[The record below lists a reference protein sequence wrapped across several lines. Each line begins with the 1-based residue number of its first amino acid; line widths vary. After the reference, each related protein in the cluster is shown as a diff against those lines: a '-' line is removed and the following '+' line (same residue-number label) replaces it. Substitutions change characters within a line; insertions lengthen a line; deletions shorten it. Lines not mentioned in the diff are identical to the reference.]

1 MVLLRKGSFSSNSCP
16 SAVRAFSVLH
26 PVCVLVRVLLV
37 FDVRVLRFCLSL
49 RFTRRRAAFYLRGR
63 HREVN
68 STILTVAILMQ
79 GRLPSIHRDWP
90 EAGQED
96 KLFGG
101 LLFRRGWNS
110 QFHQISEMII
120 RWPHQTTWQNT
131 GSSNWNNSWSCCNRI
146 LVLLCRM
153 GSSFFDSKEL
163 GWTGTIQVLS
173 GTFQSFR
180 GLQKIVMRPCAAI
193 VHEFRNLSRAQ
204 PCLASSNLEGGVCVC
219 VSQIQSGNA
228 CAGPPPVQSLSLSDL
243 RPERF
248 DVWDFFKIWFV

>member
-1 MVLLRKGSFSSNSCP
+1 MILAPGARGPGLNSRSSPLTHYSLHTPRLNHSCLMVLLRKGSFSSNSCP

-68 STILTVAILMQ
+68 STILTVSILMQ
-79 GRLPSIHRDWP
+79 GRSPSIRRDWP

-120 RWPHQTTWQNT
+120 R
-131 GSSNWNNSWSCCNRI
+131 
-146 LVLLCRM
+146 
-153 GSSFFDSKEL
+153 
-163 GWTGTIQVLS
+163 
-173 GTFQSFR
+173 
-180 GLQKIVMRPCAAI
+180 
-193 VHEFRNLSRAQ
+193 
-204 PCLASSNLEGGVCVC
+204 
-219 VSQIQSGNA
+219 
-228 CAGPPPVQSLSLSDL
+228 
-243 RPERF
+243 
-248 DVWDFFKIWFV
+248 

>member
-68 STILTVAILMQ
+68 RTILTVAILMQ
-79 GRLPSIHRDWP
+79 GRLPSIRRDWP

-120 RWPHQTTWQNT
+120 RWPHQTTWQNI
-131 GSSNWNNSWSCCNRI
+131 GSSNWNNSWFCCNRI
-146 LVLLCRM
+146 FVLLKFVPIRA
-153 GSSFFDSKEL
+153 GWGRHSFFQ
-163 GWTGTIQVLS
+163 GI
-173 GTFQSFR
+173 
-180 GLQKIVMRPCAAI
+180 GLNRKI
-193 VHEFRNLSRAQ
+193 
-204 PCLASSNLEGGVCVC
+204 
-219 VSQIQSGNA
+219 
-228 CAGPPPVQSLSLSDL
+228 
-243 RPERF
+243 
-248 DVWDFFKIWFV
+248 